1 MKLLAIQLP
10 TWLVDIWSAY
20 SDVIVPALVA
30 IVLAMLTWLAVT
42 IKADAKARAAKSDA
56 ELAALKQ
63 MNDREDTRPELD
75 NLSTKIEDLMQ
86 SNKYVAEMIDVA
98 FQNSTLSEEAKN
110 QLTLLKNK
118 LLFGVEQD
126 LIAQLTAEKLALEEK
141 VTGLE
146 QLIKDATTVVTS
158 DTETR
163 TRR

>member
-1 MKLLAIQLP
+1 MSLLAIQLP

-20 SDVIVPALVA
+20 SDVIVPALMA

-75 NLSTKIEDLMQ
+75 TLSTKIEDLMQ
-86 SNKYVAEMIDVA
+86 SNKYVAEMIDLA

-126 LIAQLTAEKLALEEK
+126 LIAQLTAEKQALEEK